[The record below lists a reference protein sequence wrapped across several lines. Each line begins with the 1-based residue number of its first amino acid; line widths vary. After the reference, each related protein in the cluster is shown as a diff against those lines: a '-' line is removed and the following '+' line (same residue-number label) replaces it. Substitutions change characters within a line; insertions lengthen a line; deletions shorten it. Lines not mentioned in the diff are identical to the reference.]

1 MHVIRNNHV
10 SGELEFKSLM
20 QITITNGLFQGIINP
35 VKNNTLWKDRQYGGS
50 PMDLRHIS
58 RMVVISSLL
67 LFTVSLAI
75 TLADP
80 RERKYSG
87 KELDE
92 LMAKVWQNCKTD
104 LENLRGYAFSE
115 TEVIEDNGALG
126 LAKRYSYQTRIDYVW
141 APSNDGYLVPRPTHI
156 NGKEAPDLSR
166 MDSPWNQP
174 GYAVFDLN
182 TGTFYSAKWANTRH
196 HRPPWLVLE
205 TILDLFDHFAQ
216 CNFRDRFFPRFKYEP
231 GKYKYA
237 GAKEYEGNRVIEVRY
252 KTKSYKTNL
261 GNKLTVEI
269 KMLILPEEN
278 QLVKVT
284 LSTSSSSGRY
294 EYSMMMKKPGD
305 DWLLN
310 RFCSYARTSS
320 GNSRRVSD
328 FHDYIKTGVKARFW
342 LEDV

>member
-1 MHVIRNNHV
+1 
-10 SGELEFKSLM
+10 
-20 QITITNGLFQGIINP
+20 
-35 VKNNTLWKDRQYGGS
+35 
-50 PMDLRHIS
+50 MDLRHLS
-58 RMVVISSLL
+58 RMVAVSSVLL
-67 LFTVSLAI
+67 IAVSSTIAVPNPK
-75 TLADP
+75 DK
-80 RERKYSG
+80 KYSG

-92 LMAKVWQNCKTD
+92 LMARVWQNCKTD

-115 TEVIEDNGALG
+115 TEVIEENGVLG

-141 APSNDGYLVPRPTHI
+141 APSDDGYLVPRPTHI

-182 TGTFYSAKWANTRH
+182 TGTFYPAKWANTRH

-205 TILDLFDHFAQ
+205 TILDLFDHFVQ
-216 CNFRDRFFPRFKYEP
+216 CSFRDRFFPRFKYEP

-252 KTKSYKTNL
+252 KTKTYKTNL

-284 LSTSSSSGRY
+284 CSTSSSFDRW
-294 EYSMMMKKPGD
+294 EYVMMMKKPGN

-310 RFCSYARTSS
+310 RFCGYSRTSS
-320 GNSRRVSD
+320 SNYRRVSD
-328 FHDYIKTGVKARFW
+328 FHDYIKTDVKARFW
-342 LEDV
+342 LEDVKIKIWYDTDKPQPKQ